1 MAGNARFH
9 DKHHRKNHHSTPT
22 VGYTDSGTDPI
33 ASHAEP
39 FQGDFVINGTLS
51 SSLGI
56 DVLSANFYG
65 DVFCENVYVRDT
77 TYTNFISG
85 DGTETII
92 SDGALTGFGNGT
104 MTMDFQ
110 NGIYAKSPLF
120 IATNSISA
128 VSYVYANDVKVENL
142 LSASSGYI
150 QNDFTVNG
158 NILVNGNLSA
168 LGDVSVIETNFI
180 TTSSLSVINHGI
192 DTALT
197 VNQLG
202 NHPIAAFE
210 NDGTTVVFISSN
222 GVTVYGDISAN
233 YIRSNNILELQ
244 SNSGF
249 WNNSYNSLTST
260 SGNWDSTY
268 NTVSSIS
275 SQWNNA
281 YNSLTSTS
289 ANWNSVYNTVGSLS
303 SKWTNSYNS
312 LTSTSG
318 NWDSTYNI
326 VSSNSAN
333 WNSSYNSLTATSANW
348 DSVYNSVLNTSANWN
363 SSYNSLTATSAN
375 WDSTYNTV
383 CSVSV
388 NWDSSFNVLTS
399 TSANWE
405 SVYSSVLN
413 TSANWD
419 STYNLVSIN
428 SANWDSSYNSLTS
441 TSANWNST
449 YNTVCASS
457 ASWLSGNSSLN
468 FSASTLNVVDSLS
481 THKLYVFHT
490 IHVSVSSVSL
500 SAPQTITM
508 TVNSPSYWFI
518 NVTGAGTVDFNL
530 PAGSSDYVGM
540 LYYFKNVS
548 TAGNRIVHI
557 NNSAGTPIALGSTL
571 NGNANAHVQ
580 VVWDG
585 TTWQTIFTA

>member
-22 VGYTDSGTDPI
+22 VGYADSGTDPI

-65 DVFCENVYVRDT
+65 DIFCENVHVRDT

-110 NGIYAKSPLF
+110 NGIYAKSPLL

-128 VSYVYANDVKVENL
+128 VNYLYANDVKVENL

-202 NHPIAAFE
+202 SHPIAAFE
-210 NDGTTVVFISSN
+210 NDGTTIVFISSN
-222 GVTVYGDISAN
+222 GVTVYGAVSAN
-233 YIRSNNILELQ
+233 YIYSNNILELQ

-249 WNNSYNSLTST
+249 WNNSYNSLTAT

-275 SQWNNA
+275 S
-281 YNSLTSTS
+281 
-289 ANWNSVYNTVGSLS
+289 NWV
-303 SKWTNSYNS
+303 NSYNS

-318 NWDSTYNI
+318 NWNSTYSSVCA
-326 VSSNSAN
+326 VSVN
-333 WNSSYNSLTATSANW
+333 WDSSFNVLTSTSANW
-348 DSVYNSVLNTSANWN
+348 ESVYNSVLNTSANWN
-363 SSYNSLTATSAN
+363 SSYNSLTSTSAN

-399 TSANWE
+399 ISANWE

-428 SANWDSSYNSLTS
+428 SANWDSSYNSLTA

-457 ASWLSGNSSLN
+457 ADWLSGNSSLN

-500 SAPQTITM
+500 SAPQTIAM

-530 PAGSSDYVGM
+530 PAGSSDYTGM

-557 NNSAGTPIALGSTL
+557 NNSTGTPIALGSTL
-571 NGNANAHVQ
+571 AGNADAHVQ

-585 TTWQTIFTA
+585 TTWKTIFTA